1 VLSFFRRVPSGDE
14 GATAVEYSL
23 LAVAIAAVIVLI
35 VFVMGKQVRS
45 MFTTTCSNISTNAS
59 LSETSSC
66 N

>member
-1 VLSFFRRVPSGDE
+1 MLRHFRKLRTDDS

-45 MFTTTCSNISTNAS
+45 MFTKTCTNISTNAS
-59 LSETSSC
+59 LTETSSC
-66 N
+66 S